1 MALLAF
7 LALIFAFAGCAGGTR
22 NPATTTAQQG
32 STTINLGDATNDQII
47 EFEVTVTA
55 VAQDGRRKAFT
66 AVARLDSNIE
76 VNYYQSGGILPAV
89 LNGLAKEAGAH

>member
-1 MALLAF
+1 MGVLPLQFKEGESAASLGLRGQE
-7 LALIFAFAGCAGGTR
+7 IFDIAGISR
-22 NPATTTAQQG
+22 DLKPRK
-32 STTINLGDATNDQII
+32 
-47 EFEVTVTA
+47 EVTVTA